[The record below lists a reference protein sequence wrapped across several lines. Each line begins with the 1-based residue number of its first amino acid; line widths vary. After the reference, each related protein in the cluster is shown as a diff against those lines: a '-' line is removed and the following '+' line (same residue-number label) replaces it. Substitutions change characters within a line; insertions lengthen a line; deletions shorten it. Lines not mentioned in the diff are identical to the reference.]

1 MHGGGNRIYG
11 RHMSY
16 VTDSLQK
23 AKSLKIFKDF
33 VVQGRGQGLS
43 SRSPTTLLCTVYTLH
58 DEIWPPLILRVH
70 PSCLRGSQS
79 ITIRPRLGR
88 SAPIH
93 YLERRLLSTAAKTAA
108 DANKDRWNVY

>member
-33 VVQGRGQGLS
+33 VVQGQGQGLVNWS
-43 SRSPTTLLCTVYTLH
+43 SR
-58 DEIWPPLILRVH
+58 ILEDKDF
-70 PSCLRGSQS
+70 LRGVLQHCFVPYTRSTTRYGLHLYFVSILAVCVAVSQ
-79 ITIRPRLGR
+79 
-88 SAPIH
+88 
-93 YLERRLLSTAAKTAA
+93 
-108 DANKDRWNVY
+108 